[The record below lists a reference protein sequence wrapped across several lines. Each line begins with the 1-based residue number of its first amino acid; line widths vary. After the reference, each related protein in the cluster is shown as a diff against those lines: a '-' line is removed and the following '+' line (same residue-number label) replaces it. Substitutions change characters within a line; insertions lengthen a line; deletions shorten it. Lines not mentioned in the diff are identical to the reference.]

1 MINLNPAIEQKINQ
15 FILKVKLPHQKE
27 ATNITQETQK
37 LRDELIQKLGELTF
51 SDSLPSREELEKQ
64 IIAHTDQLVETI
76 NLLSTGKSSETPL
89 DTFSQET
96 DSLVATITALFDA
109 NANDANLPK
118 LKEKITAWQ
127 TKVKDT
133 LVKFSTTVELQQKN
147 ESLIAKLEDNLDK
160 YSSIPEVDEP
170 FEKLVNEFKDN
181 FAQLQVQEESVL
193 FQTLD
198 DLINEIKARDE
209 GIKLNKRIDILLE
222 KTQEQVAGFTQELDR
237 EVQGE
242 LAKLIKILGMAQ
254 VELKNISKPCDIMQ
268 VKSVVDAGEMAIK
281 SLTGQPNIILAQKLR
296 YAATTGLREIQKG
309 SWFSGLANFRD
320 NLFHSFKIPTK
331 VLIGL
336 VFALPVNWFIMNF
349 SPVKELLSLPPIIK
363 SSNQNTQGE
372 GNQNTPGE
380 GNQNTQ
386 GEGNQNAQGESSQN
400 TQGEGNQNA
409 QGEGNQ
415 NTQGEGNQNTQ
426 GEGNQN
432 TQGESS
438 QNAQGESSSN
448 TEDRVITIIRL
459 MWITGTLGGGVSLLT
474 RLQDFDNPKNQKYDD
489 DLLPLLI
496 GLTKPI
502 LGGSFAFFI
511 LLILNSNIFPI
522 DIRRSTEDKG
532 NDTYLYGLLAMAF
545 VAGFSERLIPDLIS
559 QVEKKVIVEASSTG
573 QGLPPAILIAPPRQ
587 NLALNGIQEF
597 SINPV
602 GNYTITISPPESGK
616 IDKNTTDAKF
626 TYTAP
631 AQGNPGDTITI
642 TATSD
647 SGQTAKATITLT
659 A

>member
-1 MINLNPAIEQKINQ
+1 MINLNPAIEQKINE
-15 FILKVKLPHQKE
+15 FILKVKLAHQKE
-27 ATNITQETQK
+27 ATDIIQETK
-37 LRDELIQKLGELTF
+37 NLKGELIQKLGELTF
-51 SDSLPSREELEKQ
+51 SDPLPSREELEKQ
-64 IIAHTDQLVETI
+64 IIAHTVQLVETI

-96 DSLVATITALFDA
+96 DSLVATITILFDA
-109 NANDANLPK
+109 NANVPNLPK
-118 LKEKITAWQ
+118 LKEKLTAWQ
-127 TKVKDT
+127 SKVKDT
-133 LVKFSTTVELQQKN
+133 LVKFSATVELQKKN
-147 ESLIAKLEDNLDK
+147 ESLIAELKNNLDK

-170 FEKLVNEFKDN
+170 FEELVKEFKDN
-181 FAQLQVQEESVL
+181 FAQLQEASVL

-209 GIKLNKRIDILLE
+209 VIKLNKRIDILLG
-222 KTQEQVAGFTQELDR
+222 KTKEQVAGFPPELDR

-242 LAKLIKILGMAQ
+242 LAKLIKILGIAQ
-254 VELKNISKPCDIMQ
+254 VELMNISKPCDIMQ
-268 VKSVVDAGEMAIK
+268 VKSVVDAGEIAIK
-281 SLTGQPNIILAQKLR
+281 SLTGQPNIVLAQRLR

-409 QGEGNQ
+409 QGESSQ
-415 NTQGEGNQNTQ
+415 NTQGKN
-426 GEGNQN
+426 
-432 TQGESS
+432 
-438 QNAQGESSSN
+438 SSN

-631 AQGNPGDTITI
+631 PQGNAGDKITI

-647 SGQTAKATITLT
+647 SGQTAKATVTLT

>member
-15 FILKVKLPHQKE
+15 FILKVKLAHQKE
-27 ATNITQETQK
+27 ARDIIQETK
-37 LRDELIQKLGELTF
+37 NLKDELIQKLGGLTF
-51 SDSLPSREELEKQ
+51 SDPLFRLSVAEELEKQ
-64 IIAHTDQLVETI
+64 IIAHTDRLVETI

-89 DTFSQET
+89 DTLSQET
-96 DSLVATITALFDA
+96 DSLVATITTLFDA
-109 NANDANLPK
+109 NANVPNLPK
-118 LKEKITAWQ
+118 LKEKLTAWQ

-147 ESLIAKLEDNLDK
+147 ESLIAKLKDNLDK

-170 FEKLVNEFKDN
+170 FEKLVKEFKDN

-309 SWFSGLANFRD
+309 SWFSYANFKD
-320 NLFHSFKIPTK
+320 NFWHSFKIPTK

-372 GNQNTPGE
+372 CNQNTPGE
-380 GNQNTQ
+380 GNQNAQGEGNQNAQ

-400 TQGEGNQNA
+400 TQGEGNQN
-409 QGEGNQ
+409 
-415 NTQGEGNQNTQ
+415 TQGEGNQNTP

-432 TQGESS
+432 
-438 QNAQGESSSN
+438 AQEKNSSN
-448 TEDRVITIIRL
+448 TEDGVITIIRL

-573 QGLPPAILIAPPRQ
+573 QGLPPAILIAPSRAA
-587 NLALNGIQEF
+587 LALNGSQEF
-597 SINPV
+597 TINPV
-602 GNYTITISPPESGK
+602 GNYTITISPPDSGK

-631 AQGNPGDTITI
+631 AQGNAGDTITI

>member
-1 MINLNPAIEQKINQ
+1 MINPNPAIEQKINQ
-15 FILKVKLPHQKE
+15 FILETQNKFSQDKSATLASYQTE
-27 ATNITQETQK
+27 AKTITQETNN
-37 LRDELIQKLGELTF
+37 LRDELIQKLGGLTF
-51 SDSLPSREELEKQ
+51 SDPLPSREELEKQ

-76 NLLSTGKSSETPL
+76 NLLSTGKISETPL
-89 DTFSQET
+89 DTLSQET
-96 DSLVATITALFDA
+96 DSLVATITTLFDA

-118 LKEKITAWQ
+118 LKEKLTAWQ

-133 LVKFSTTVELQQKN
+133 LVKFSATVELQKKN
-147 ESLIAKLEDNLDK
+147 ESLIAELKDNLGK

-170 FEKLVNEFKDN
+170 FEKLVKEFKDN
-181 FAQLQVQEESVL
+181 FAQLQEASVL

-209 GIKLNKRIDILLE
+209 VIKLNKRIDILLG
-222 KTQEQVAGFTQELDR
+222 KTQEQVAGFPPELDR

-242 LAKLIKILGMAQ
+242 LAKLIKILGIAQ
-254 VELKNISKPCDIMQ
+254 VKLMNISKPCDIMQ
-268 VKSVVDAGEMAIK
+268 VKSVVDAGEIAIK
-281 SLTGQPNIILAQKLR
+281 SLTGKPNIILAQKLR
-296 YAATTGLREIQKG
+296 YAAKTGLRKIQMG
-309 SWFSGLANFRD
+309 FWNGLADFRD
-320 NLFHSFKIPTK
+320 NLLHSIKIPTK

-336 VFALPVNWFIMNF
+336 VLALPLNWGIMN
-349 SPVKELLSLPPIIK
+349 SPPVKDLLMPLPPISN
-363 SSNQNTQGE
+363 SSNQNT
-372 GNQNTPGE
+372 
-380 GNQNTQ
+380 
-386 GEGNQNAQGESSQN
+386 
-400 TQGEGNQNA
+400 
-409 QGEGNQ
+409 
-415 NTQGEGNQNTQ
+415 
-426 GEGNQN
+426 
-432 TQGESS
+432 
-438 QNAQGESSSN
+438 
-448 TEDRVITIIRL
+448 EDRDGNFRL
-459 MWITGTLGGGVSLLT
+459 LILIWMTGTLGGAVSILT

-489 DLLPLLI
+489 DLLPLSI

-511 LLILNSNIFPI
+511 LLILNSSISPLQ
-522 DIRRSTEDKG
+522 IRTDNGNKG
-532 NDTYLYGLLAMAF
+532 NDTYLYGLLTMAF

-573 QGLPPAILIAPPRQ
+573 RGLPQAISIAPPIAS
-587 NLALNGIQEF
+587 LALNGEKEF

-631 AQGNPGDTITI
+631 PQGNAGDKITI

-647 SGQTAKATITLT
+647 SGQTAKATVTLT

>member
-1 MINLNPAIEQKINQ
+1 MINLNPAIEQKINE
-15 FILKVKLPHQKE
+15 FILKVKLAHQKE
-27 ATNITQETQK
+27 ATDIIQETK
-37 LRDELIQKLGELTF
+37 NLKDELIQKLGGLTF
-51 SDSLPSREELEKQ
+51 SDPLPSREELEKQ
-64 IIAHTDQLVETI
+64 IIAHTEQLVETI
-76 NLLSTGKSSETPL
+76 NLLYTGESSETPL
-89 DTFSQET
+89 DTLSQET
-96 DSLVATITALFDA
+96 DSLVATITTLFDD
-109 NANDANLPK
+109 NANDANWPE
-118 LKEKITAWQ
+118 LKENITAWQ
-127 TKVKDT
+127 TKVKGT
-133 LVKFSTTVELQQKN
+133 LVKFSTTVKLQKKN
-147 ESLIAKLEDNLDK
+147 ESLIAKLKDNLDK

-170 FEKLVNEFKDN
+170 FEKLVKEFKDN

-268 VKSVVDAGEMAIK
+268 VKSVVDSGEIAIK

-296 YAATTGLREIQKG
+296 YAATTGLREIPKTP
-309 SWFSGLANFRD
+309 WFSSLPNFLANFRD
-320 NLFHSFKIPTK
+320 NLFHSIKIPTK

-336 VFALPVNWFIMNF
+336 VLALPVNWGIMNI
-349 SPVKELLSLPPIIK
+349 PQVNNLLSLLPPI
-363 SSNQNTQGE
+363 NQQEPASQSGQQQPAS
-372 GNQNTPGE
+372 GNASFPRISPE
-380 GNQNTQ
+380 AK
-386 GEGNQNAQGESSQN
+386 EF
-400 TQGEGNQNA
+400 
-409 QGEGNQ
+409 
-415 NTQGEGNQNTQ
+415 
-426 GEGNQN
+426 
-432 TQGESS
+432 
-438 QNAQGESSSN
+438 
-448 TEDRVITIIRL
+448 IILIL
-459 MWITGTLGGGVSLLT
+459 MTGTLGGAVSLLT
-474 RLQDFDNPKNQKYDD
+474 RLKDFDDPKNQKYND

-511 LLILNSNIFPI
+511 LLILNSSISPLE
-522 DIRRSTEDKG
+522 IRGRNDDNG
-532 NDTYLYGLLAMAF
+532 NGIYLYGILAMAF
-545 VAGFSERLIPDLIS
+545 VAGFSERIVPDLIS
-559 QVEKKVIVEASSTG
+559 QVEKKVTVEASSTG
-573 QGLPPAILIAPPRQ
+573 QGLPPAISIAPSRAA
-587 NLALNGIQEF
+587 LALNGSQEF
-597 SINPV
+597 TINPV

-631 AQGNPGDTITI
+631 PQGNAGDKITI

-647 SGQTAKATITLT
+647 SGQTAKATVTLT

>member
-1 MINLNPAIEQKINQ
+1 MINLNPAIEQKINE
-15 FILKVKLPHQKE
+15 FILKVKLAHQKE
-27 ATNITQETQK
+27 ATDIIQETK
-37 LRDELIQKLGELTF
+37 NLKDELIQKLGGLTF
-51 SDSLPSREELEKQ
+51 SDPLPSREELEKQ
-64 IIAHTDQLVETI
+64 IIAHTEQLVETI

-96 DSLVATITALFDA
+96 DSLVATITTLFDA

-118 LKEKITAWQ
+118 LKEKLTAWQ

-133 LVKFSTTVELQQKN
+133 LVKFSKTVELQQKN
-147 ESLIAKLEDNLDK
+147 ESLIAELKDKLDK

-170 FEKLVNEFKDN
+170 FEKLVKEFKDN
-181 FAQLQVQEESVL
+181 FAQLQEASVL

-209 GIKLNKRIDILLE
+209 VIKLNQRIDILLG
-222 KTQEQVAGFTQELDR
+222 KTKEQVAGFPPELDR

-242 LAKLIKILGMAQ
+242 LAKLIIILGIAQ
-254 VELKNISKPCDIMQ
+254 VELINSSKAWDIMQ
-268 VKSVVDAGEMAIK
+268 VKSVVDAGEIAIK

-296 YAATTGLREIQKG
+296 YAAETGLRKTQMG
-309 SWFSGLANFRD
+309 FWNGLADFRG
-320 NLFHSFKIPTK
+320 NLFHSIKIPTK

-336 VFALPVNWFIMNF
+336 VLALPLNWGIMN
-349 SPVKELLSLPPIIK
+349 SPPVKDLLMPLPPISN
-363 SSNQNTQGE
+363 SSNQNTE
-372 GNQNTPGE
+372 DKDGNF
-380 GNQNTQ
+380 
-386 GEGNQNAQGESSQN
+386 
-400 TQGEGNQNA
+400 
-409 QGEGNQ
+409 
-415 NTQGEGNQNTQ
+415 
-426 GEGNQN
+426 
-432 TQGESS
+432 
-438 QNAQGESSSN
+438 
-448 TEDRVITIIRL
+448 RL
-459 MWITGTLGGGVSLLT
+459 LILILMTGTLGGAVSLLT

-489 DLLPLLI
+489 DFLPLSI

-511 LLILNSNIFPI
+511 LLILNSSISPLQ
-522 DIRRSTEDKG
+522 IRTDNGNKG
-532 NDTYLYGLLAMAF
+532 NDTYLYGLLTMAF
-545 VAGFSERLIPDLIS
+545 VAGFSERLIPDLIN
-559 QVEKKVIVEASSTG
+559 QVEKKVTVEASSTG
-573 QGLPPAILIAPPRQ
+573 QGLPPTILIAPSSAA
-587 NLALNGIQEF
+587 LALNGIQEF

-631 AQGNPGDTITI
+631 PQGNAGDTITI

-647 SGQTAKATITLT
+647 SGQTAKATVTLT

>member
-15 FILKVKLPHQKE
+15 FILKVKLAHQKE
-27 ATNITQETQK
+27 ARDIIQETK
-37 LRDELIQKLGELTF
+37 NLKDELIQKLGGLTF
-51 SDSLPSREELEKQ
+51 SDPLFRLSVAEELEKQ
-64 IIAHTDQLVETI
+64 IIAHTDRLVETI

-89 DTFSQET
+89 DTLSQET
-96 DSLVATITALFDA
+96 DSLVATITTLFDA
-109 NANDANLPK
+109 NANVPNLPK
-118 LKEKITAWQ
+118 LKEKLTAWQ

-147 ESLIAKLEDNLDK
+147 ESLIAKLKDNLDK

-170 FEKLVNEFKDN
+170 FEKLVKEFKDN

-309 SWFSGLANFRD
+309 SWFSYANFKD
-320 NLFHSFKIPTK
+320 NFWHSFKIPTK

-372 GNQNTPGE
+372 CNQNTPGE
-380 GNQNTQ
+380 GNQN
-386 GEGNQNAQGESSQN
+386 AQEKN
-400 TQGEGNQNA
+400 
-409 QGEGNQ
+409 
-415 NTQGEGNQNTQ
+415 
-426 GEGNQN
+426 
-432 TQGESS
+432 
-438 QNAQGESSSN
+438 SSN
-448 TEDRVITIIRL
+448 TEDGVITIIRL

-573 QGLPPAILIAPPRQ
+573 QGLPPAILIAPSRAA
-587 NLALNGIQEF
+587 LALNGSQEF
-597 SINPV
+597 TINPV
-602 GNYTITISPPESGK
+602 GNYTITISPPDSGK

-631 AQGNPGDTITI
+631 AQGNAGDTITI

>member
-1 MINLNPAIEQKINQ
+1 MINPNPAIEQKINQ
-15 FILKVKLPHQKE
+15 FILETQNKFSQDKSATLASYQTE
-27 ATNITQETQK
+27 AKTITQETNN

-51 SDSLPSREELEKQ
+51 SDPLPSREELEKQ
-64 IIAHTDQLVETI
+64 IIAHIDQLVETI
-76 NLLSTGKSSETPL
+76 NLLSTGKISETPL
-89 DTFSQET
+89 DTLSQET
-96 DSLVATITALFDA
+96 DSLVATITTLFDA

-118 LKEKITAWQ
+118 LKEKLTAWQ

-147 ESLIAKLEDNLDK
+147 ESLIAKLKDNLDK

-170 FEKLVNEFKDN
+170 FEKLVKEFKDN

-209 GIKLNKRIDILLE
+209 VIKLNKRIDILLG
-222 KTQEQVAGFTQELDR
+222 KTKEQVAGFPPELDR

-242 LAKLIKILGMAQ
+242 LAKLIKILGIAQ
-254 VELKNISKPCDIMQ
+254 VELMNISKPCDIMQ
-268 VKSVVDAGEMAIK
+268 VKSVVDAEEIAIK
-281 SLTGQPNIILAQKLR
+281 SLTGQPNIVLAQKLR

-309 SWFSGLANFRD
+309 SSRRLRRLANFTD

-336 VFALPVNWFIMNF
+336 VFAFPVNWFIMNF
-349 SPVKELLSLPPIIK
+349 SPVKELLFLPPIIK
-363 SSNQNTQGE
+363 SSSQNTQGE

-380 GNQNTQ
+380 GNQN
-386 GEGNQNAQGESSQN
+386 
-400 TQGEGNQNA
+400 A

-415 NTQGEGNQNTQ
+415 NTPGEGNQNTQ
-426 GEGNQN
+426 GKGNQN
-432 TQGESS
+432 TQGKGN
-438 QNAQGESSSN
+438 QNTQA
-448 TEDRVITIIRL
+448 IIRL

-489 DLLPLLI
+489 DFLPLSI

-511 LLILNSNIFPI
+511 LLILNSSISPLQ
-522 DIRRSTEDKG
+522 IRTDNGNKG
-532 NDTYLYGLLAMAF
+532 NDTYLYGLLTMAF
-545 VAGFSERLIPDLIS
+545 VAGFSERLIPDLIN
-559 QVEKKVIVEASSTG
+559 QVEKKVTVEASSTG
-573 QGLPPAILIAPPRQ
+573 QGLPPTILIAPSSAA
-587 NLALNGIQEF
+587 LALNGIQEF

-631 AQGNPGDTITI
+631 PQGNAGDTITI

-647 SGQTAKATITLT
+647 SGQTAKATVTLT

>member
-1 MINLNPAIEQKINQ
+1 
-15 FILKVKLPHQKE
+15 
-27 ATNITQETQK
+27 
-37 LRDELIQKLGELTF
+37 
-51 SDSLPSREELEKQ
+51 
-64 IIAHTDQLVETI
+64 
-76 NLLSTGKSSETPL
+76 
-89 DTFSQET
+89 
-96 DSLVATITALFDA
+96 
-109 NANDANLPK
+109 
-118 LKEKITAWQ
+118 
-127 TKVKDT
+127 
-133 LVKFSTTVELQQKN
+133 
-147 ESLIAKLEDNLDK
+147 
-160 YSSIPEVDEP
+160 
-170 FEKLVNEFKDN
+170 
-181 FAQLQVQEESVL
+181 
-193 FQTLD
+193 
-198 DLINEIKARDE
+198 
-209 GIKLNKRIDILLE
+209 
-222 KTQEQVAGFTQELDR
+222 
-237 EVQGE
+237 
-242 LAKLIKILGMAQ
+242 
-254 VELKNISKPCDIMQ
+254 
-268 VKSVVDAGEMAIK
+268 VVDAGEMAIK

-380 GNQNTQ
+380 GNQNAQGESSQNTQ

-400 TQGEGNQNA
+400 TQGEGNQN
-409 QGEGNQ
+409 
-415 NTQGEGNQNTQ
+415 TQGEGNQNTQ
-426 GEGNQN
+426 GKN
-432 TQGESS
+432 
-438 QNAQGESSSN
+438 SSN
-448 TEDRVITIIRL
+448 TEDGVITIIRL

-511 LLILNSNIFPI
+511 LLIINSNIFPI
-522 DIRRSTEDKG
+522 DIRRSTENKG
-532 NDTYLYGLLAMAF
+532 NYTYLYGLLAMAF

-573 QGLPPAILIAPPRQ
+573 QGLPPAILIAPPSQ
-587 NLALNGIQEF
+587 NLALNKIQEF

-602 GNYTITISPPESGK
+602 GKYTITISPPDSGK

-631 AQGNPGDTITI
+631 AQGNAGDTITI